1 MQMISLINREK
12 HQSKR
17 SFFHWVSLFLLVAII
32 ASCNTSTD
40 KKDNDKNVSD
50 SPVAATPPGA
60 DAALADIES
69 KLDVLY
75 MDKAQFEKLWPQTG
89 GVTKKWILK
98 YVLASNKLTFT
109 VWPETA
115 GKFTSETVNLSNL
128 SDSKVEVT
136 NGVIFGDQKLTKKQV
151 SDIKAALPATDNY
164 FIFFVPVKTTRAYE
178 GKNYDVIVYEV
189 RLFDTIANFQKQFD
203 EQSFSAAPITSS
215 NPSPP
220 ADAME

>member
-1 MQMISLINREK
+1 MQMISLINRK
-12 HQSKR
+12 KYHLKR
-17 SFFHWVSLFLLVAII
+17 SFFYCLLLFLLVAIS
-32 ASCNTSTD
+32 SCNNSTD
-40 KKDNDKNVSD
+40 QKDKNVSD
-50 SPVAATPPGA
+50 SPVVATPPGA
-60 DAALADIES
+60 DATLDIES

-75 MDKAQFEKLWPQTG
+75 MDKSQFEKLWPQTG
-89 GVTKKWILK
+89 GVTKKWVLK

-115 GKFTSETVNLSNL
+115 GRKFTSETINLSNL
-128 SDSKVEVT
+128 SDSKVELT

-151 SDIKAALPATDNY
+151 SDIKDSLPATDNY

-178 GKNYDVIVYEV
+178 GKNYDVIVYDV
-189 RLFDTIANFQKQFD
+189 RLFDTIANFQKQFE